1 MRVKNKGAQINK
13 RRHIIISLIL
23 MLYPACVLADDYCQI
38 TSDKQILNFGRFNS
52 GEMEHGSSD
61 FSGQTINWRTVAPRE
76 FHLFVTCN
84 TPRRVRLFLDAPLQ
98 PAHHRFR
105 FTVAGAMVLI
115 FKNAN
120 MDSQTVLLRSV
131 VRGQNTPVEGGTAE
145 WEAIAGQGLGFTSG
159 SELAGTRLGVTL
171 QVKPYLLSQ
180 AFSSRDISNIEE
192 SMLVS
197 IETYPVK

>member
-1 MRVKNKGAQINK
+1 MRIKNKGVQTNT
-13 RRHIIISLIL
+13 RRYSIILLIL
-23 MLYPACVLADDYCQI
+23 MLCPTCVLADDYCQI

-61 FSGQTINWRTVAPRE
+61 FSGHTIDWRTVAPRE
-76 FHLFVTCN
+76 FHLFVTCS

-105 FTVAGAMVLI
+105 FSTAGAMVLT

-120 MDSQTVLLRSV
+120 MDNQTVMLSSV
-131 VRGQNTPVEGGTAE
+131 ARGQNTPVEGGTAE
-145 WEAIAGQGLGFTSG
+145 WKAIAGQGLGFTNG

-171 QVKPYLLSQ
+171 QVKPYLLPL

-197 IETYPVK
+197 METYPMK